1 MRFERHSLD
10 FLFPKGDAAHDSVAS
25 KLAQEAVV
33 VAAAI
38 AEAHVACIEGDHRN
52 DNGVNLARIAWRA
65 IRKRGIVGG
74 NGAGGFVEEG
84 APRAV
89 EGDIPK
95 RHTGLGVVIVSYHD
109 GKGAGPPMHVG
120 AFREWNDVYLASQRM
135 VGGDACSGC
144 NRMAEVPLELFACL
158 LATSDAL
165 VAGDSVATRDDEAPC
180 FFFHIHA
187 CKYRVLANL
196 VTFSEKSAHVG
207 PAAEKSRHTE
217 TACNYAGEISAHNEG
232 VPVEGFDLIST
243 GAWSIVPPLLAL
255 GLALIT
261 KEVYS
266 SLTIGVLMGMVIY
279 QFTLAGVGV
288 DQFIAAFTMVPRMM
302 ATQIAD
308 NGALLLFLALLGA
321 LTVVI
326 AIAGGS
332 RAYAEWVSKHVKNAR
347 LASILT
353 AVLGILIFVDDYFNC
368 LTVGA
373 VMRPITDR
381 FHISREKLSW
391 IIDSTAAPVCII
403 APVSSWAVAVGGY
416 LGEDGFSTF
425 VQSIPYN
432 FYALLTVFFVFFML
446 ITKLDYGSMR
456 AAEEACAQGH
466 DADDIPREGS
476 ALAAVS
482 TTRLPEKN
490 VEAYEGDHP
499 GVPSVV
505 TEEADIDDA
514 ASGAIDEYKGLNI
527 SENGRVFDLIVPIV
541 VLIVFSI
548 LGMMYV
554 GGFFEGV
561 DFATAVGED
570 PVTGLCIGSC
580 VALVVSAAMF
590 LPRKLTTLEGFV
602 EGISEGV
609 RSMVGAIM
617 ILVLAWSLGGL
628 CRHLLGTGEFVSGVL
643 NGLGVGLT
651 LLPAIIFLV
660 AAFIGFAMGTSWGT
674 IALILPIV
682 IGVFPTDDPLFL
694 VAVGSTLAGAVYGD
708 HISPI
713 SDTTIL
719 SSAGAK
725 CNHLRHVATQIPYA
739 TLVMITCFIGY
750 IVAGFTGNPWI
761 SLALGAVI
769 IVVAVITLHKLNF
782 GVKKGE
788 TA

>member
-1 MRFERHSLD
+1 M
-10 FLFPKGDAAHDSVAS
+10 
-25 KLAQEAVV
+25 
-33 VAAAI
+33 
-38 AEAHVACIEGDHRN
+38 
-52 DNGVNLARIAWRA
+52 
-65 IRKRGIVGG
+65 
-74 NGAGGFVEEG
+74 
-84 APRAV
+84 
-89 EGDIPK
+89 
-95 RHTGLGVVIVSYHD
+95 
-109 GKGAGPPMHVG
+109 
-120 AFREWNDVYLASQRM
+120 
-135 VGGDACSGC
+135 
-144 NRMAEVPLELFACL
+144 
-158 LATSDAL
+158 
-165 VAGDSVATRDDEAPC
+165 
-180 FFFHIHA
+180 
-187 CKYRVLANL
+187 
-196 VTFSEKSAHVG
+196 
-207 PAAEKSRHTE
+207 
-217 TACNYAGEISAHNEG
+217 
-232 VPVEGFDLIST
+232 EGFDLIST

-432 FYALLTVFFVFFML
+432 FYALLTIFFVFFML

-456 AAEEACAQGH
+456 AAEEACAQGR
-466 DADDIPREGS
+466 DVDDIPREGS

-580 VALVVSAAMF
+580 VALVVSAVMF

-788 TA
+788 AA